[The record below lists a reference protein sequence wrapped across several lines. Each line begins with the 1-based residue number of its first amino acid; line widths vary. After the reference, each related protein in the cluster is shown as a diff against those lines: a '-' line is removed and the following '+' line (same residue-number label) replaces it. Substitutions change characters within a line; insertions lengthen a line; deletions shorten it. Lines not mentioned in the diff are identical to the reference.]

1 MFLRVSVNKLCTV
14 LLYCAT
20 FDFFSN
26 SYFLPWW
33 SWA

>member
-1 MFLRVSVNKLCTV
+1 